1 MSLTK
6 ICEKGNASVNKLR
19 HTCIQEFPHGSCQMS
34 KLLSSMKK
42 LMNLFPFL
50 FNKNFVPSFPF
61 PIMGKR
67 LFIPKSFTFSEGKN
81 PKSINKK
88 GGCLVMLAWTK

>member
-6 ICEKGNASVNKLR
+6 ICEKGNASVNELR
-19 HTCIQEFPHGSCQMS
+19 YTCIQEFPHGSFQMS

-50 FNKNFVPSFPF
+50 YNKNFVPSFPLPF
-61 PIMGKR
+61 MEKR
-67 LFIPKSFTFSEGKN
+67 LFIPKSITFSVGR
-81 PKSINKK
+81 KK
-88 GGCLVMLAWTK
+88 P